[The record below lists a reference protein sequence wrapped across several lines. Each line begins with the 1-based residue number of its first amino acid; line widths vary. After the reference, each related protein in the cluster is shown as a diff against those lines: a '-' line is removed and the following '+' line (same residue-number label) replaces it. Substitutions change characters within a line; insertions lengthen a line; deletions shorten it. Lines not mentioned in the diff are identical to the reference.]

1 MTSLANLMDS
11 PLPPLSPSTGR
22 GLILRLA
29 MTMAAA
35 ALGALL
41 FALVRMM
48 NFLIQSWALSLATA
62 AGLGL
67 LSGLYA
73 RVSLRMQTTAL
84 RFLVGVVSLLAAL
97 VFLGWMTWGLS
108 GLTLGQ
114 PHEALPDWY
123 GLSQLALGTLG
134 VALAQEAWK
143 DRRRP
148 SQTSRQAPAEEPPRP
163 AQASGASTASSASAR
178 VGETARPR
186 AATPAPD
193 HPLTAG
199 ALAPLGAAWRRLG
212 GRPRRAHVRL
222 RGAAEHR
229 CPYCLDP
236 VTRRDP
242 RGVVVCPVCRT
253 PHHADC
259 WAVTGMCQVPHH
271 HR

>member
-11 PLPPLSPSTGR
+11 PHPPTSPSTGR
-22 GLILRLA
+22 RLILRLA
-29 MTMAAA
+29 MTLAAA

-41 FALVRMM
+41 FALVRMV
-48 NFLIQSWALSLATA
+48 NFSIQPWALSLATA

-73 RVSLRMQTTAL
+73 RVSLRMQTAAL
-84 RFLVGVVSLLAAL
+84 PFLVGVVSLVAAL
-97 VFLGWMTWGLS
+97 VFLGWMTWGMC
-108 GLTLGQ
+108 GITLGQ
-114 PHEALPDWY
+114 PREALPDWY
-123 GLSQLALGTLG
+123 GLSQLALGMLG
-134 VALAQEAWK
+134 VALAQEAWR

-148 SQTSRQAPAEEPPRP
+148 SETNRPASVDEPPRP
-163 AQASGASTASSASAR
+163 AQASGASTAGPASAH
-178 VGETARPR
+178 VGQTPRPR
-186 AATPAPD
+186 
-193 HPLTAG
+193 AG

-236 VTRRDP
+236 ITRRDP